1 MKKIEE
7 QELKEL
13 IKLKTTIEQKDL
25 QLQNMHL
32 QLENTRLQYKNL
44 LLNLKMKYQ
53 IANDSQI
60 ELETGNIIE
69 VGSESKEE
77 NNE

>member
-13 IKLKTTIEQKDL
+13 IKLKATIEQKDL

-69 VGSESKEE
+69 TELESKEE
-77 NNE
+77 HNQ

>member
-13 IKLKTTIEQKDL
+13 IKLKATIEQKDL

-69 VGSESKEE
+69 TELESKEE
-77 NNE
+77 HNE